1 MSTSE
6 IFFAIELA
14 VPLAG
19 TNAGL
24 AGYFRSLVHHHG
36 EGPSRADKAKFYTAV
51 AGSLYTQLPNA
62 LRGIWDY
69 SDDVNEA
76 KRMYADYTSVLST
89 RRGARTTPSRVASGG
104 VGFRAPELP
113 GQPVLTAT
121 IALSVVEGTPAAQM
135 IAQACGVPKNDLWT
149 RRTFASLLQLIPRIP
164 FSAVR
169 SDVFYV
175 IPGSPDWALTEP
187 DLLTPEFS
195 YLRLI
200 ENR

>member
-1 MSTSE
+1 MSSE

-14 VPLAG
+14 LPLAG

-24 AGYFRSLVHHHG
+24 AGYFRSLVHQHG
-36 EGPSRADKAKFYTAV
+36 EKPSRADKAKFYGAIANTLQ
-51 AGSLYTQLPNA
+51 SQLPNA
-62 LRGIWDY
+62 LRGIWDF
-69 SDDVNEA
+69 SDDVQEA

-89 RRGARTTPSRVASGG
+89 RRGARTSPSRVAEGG
-104 VGFRAPELP
+104 VGFRAAELP
-113 GQPVLTAT
+113 GAPILAAT
-121 IALSVVEGTPAAQM
+121 VALSVIAETPAAHM
-135 IAQACGVPKNDLWT
+135 IAQACAVAKSELWT
-149 RRTFASLLQLIPRIP
+149 RRTFATLLQTLPRIP

-175 IPGSPDWALTEP
+175 IPGSPEWALTEP

-200 ENR
+200 EAR